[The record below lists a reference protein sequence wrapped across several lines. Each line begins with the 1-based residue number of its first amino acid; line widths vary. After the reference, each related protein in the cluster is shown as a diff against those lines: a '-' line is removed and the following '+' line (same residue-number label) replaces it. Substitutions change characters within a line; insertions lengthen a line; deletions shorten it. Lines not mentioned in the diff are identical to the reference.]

1 ATGLQ
6 PFSGPTPGVIFDAVL
21 NKAPASLVRL
31 NPRLPA
37 ELEVIVTKAL
47 EKDRALRYQSAAEL
61 RADLQRLIRDT
72 DFGRVAA
79 VPAAQTVARS
89 NNAASRPSTGKQSKT
104 IDSLA
109 VLPLENA
116 SADPDTGYL
125 SDGIA
130 ETLIN
135 SLAQLRKIR
144 IVPRTLSFRY
154 RATGVDPLVAG
165 RGLGAR
171 AVLSGRM
178 MLRGDDLVVSV
189 ELIDVERQAQ
199 LWGGRFNRKMADLVA
214 LQEELAT
221 EISQKL
227 RLQLTG
233 EDKKRLRKRPTQNN
247 EAYRL
252 GSLAHNHSL
261 GS

>member
-89 NNAASRPSTGKQSKT
+89 NNAASRPSTGKQSKI

-109 VLPLENA
+109 VLPFENA
-116 SADPDTGYL
+116 SGDPDAGYL

-135 SLAQLRKIR
+135 TLAQLRKIR
-144 IVPRTLSFRY
+144 VLPRTLSFRN
-154 RATGVDPLVAG
+154 RGGTSGDPLAAG
-165 RGLGAR
+165 RELGVR

-178 MLRGDDLVVSV
+178 IQRGDDLVVSV
-189 ELIDVERQAQ
+189 ELVDVERQAQ
-199 LWGGRFNRKMADLVA
+199 LWGGRFSRKMADLVV

-227 RLQLTG
+227 RLQLT
-233 EDKKRLRKRPTQNN
+233 
-247 EAYRL
+247 
-252 GSLAHNHSL
+252 
-261 GS
+261 